1 MQPDEQLPIEQL
13 PEEALDQQ
21 EYGPSELPEAQPIS
35 WQAPEYIQEPRSPWW
50 YIIFWV
56 VTGVLMAVAAL
67 LVKSITF
74 TVLVP
79 VMAVALTMYSHR
91 PPRLV
96 NYILS
101 AKGLFINDQLH
112 PFGEFRSFGVLQ
124 IDSLPQLSLIPVQ
137 RFRPGVAVYF
147 PAELGEQI
155 VDFMGARIPMQ
166 DVRLDT
172 IDKLIRKLHI

>member
-1 MQPDEQLPIEQL
+1 ME
-13 PEEALDQQ
+13 PEEQEPVDQPIDEVQDQQ
-21 EYGPSELPEAQPIS
+21 EYGPTNLPEAEPIR

-50 YIIFWV
+50 YIVFWV
-56 VTGVLMAVAAL
+56 ITAVIMAIAAL
-67 LVKSITF
+67 LVKSVTF
-74 TVLVP
+74 AVLVP

-91 PPRLV
+91 PPRAV
-96 NYILS
+96 SYVLS

-124 IDSLPQLSLIPVQ
+124 IDALPQLSLIPVR

-147 PAELGEQI
+147 PAEMGEDI

-172 IDKLIRKLHI
+172 IDKLVRKLHI